1 MPPLTSLWVLLH
13 PFGSRVQATVCF
25 HLEGRP
31 VHLESTAPG
40 VETQSHHLPW
50 ADPDCA
56 GAGWTP
62 DHLQYIDNIIVWGD
76 TAAEDFE
83 KGEKIIQILLKA
95 DCAIKQI
102 KVEGPAKEIQFL
114 GIKWQDGCHQI
125 PVDVINKIAAT
136 GRTINFILGDKEWL
150 ERLAYPLTVPYDK
163 HQKPF
168 KFKTRTIVWKS

>member
-1 MPPLTSLWVLLH
+1 
-13 PFGSRVQATVCF
+13 
-25 HLEGRP
+25 
-31 VHLESTAPG
+31 
-40 VETQSHHLPW
+40 
-50 ADPDCA
+50 
-56 GAGWTP
+56 
-62 DHLQYIDNIIVWGD
+62 VWGD

-136 GRTINFILGDKEWL
+136 GRTINFILGDKE
-150 ERLAYPLTVPYDK
+150 
-163 HQKPF
+163 
-168 KFKTRTIVWKS
+168 